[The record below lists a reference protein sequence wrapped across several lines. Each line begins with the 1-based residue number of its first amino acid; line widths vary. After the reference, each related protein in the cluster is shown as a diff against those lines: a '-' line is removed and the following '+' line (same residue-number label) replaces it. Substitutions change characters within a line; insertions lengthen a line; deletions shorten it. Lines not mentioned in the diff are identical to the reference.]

1 MAKVMHLINVLHMEP
16 NGDELRCIC
25 RTKAADGGVETV
37 KELSKLKAQGYTIC
51 SKVAE
56 RTYLATNCR
65 ILHLI
70 EDPMPWRDPYET
82 VCGTEYEAE
91 NKGLPEKPLASWK
104 HYSSARATS
113 LPRCTKAKRGS
124 YASCASTVKP

>member
-1 MAKVMHLINVLHMEP
+1 MAKVMHLVNVLHMEP

-25 RTKAADGGVETV
+25 RTKAADGGVETA

-51 SKVAE
+51 SKMAE

-70 EDPMPWRDPYET
+70 GDPMPWRDPYET
-82 VCGTEYEAE
+82 VCGTECEAE
-91 NKGLPEKPLASWK
+91 NKGPPENPLARLETLFLPEQR
-104 HYSSARATS
+104 HYHGARR
-113 LPRCTKAKRGS
+113 PREEAMR
-124 YASCASTVKP
+124 AVPQR